1 MGGTNEI
8 KDNNFNS
15 KHLLSNVRYLL
26 QNNHRKKI
34 IYSIPFRCDKPILNT
49 IINKKNSNIKHL
61 VLKYNHGVFI
71 PIDDLDRHL
80 YTRHGLHF
88 DRRGKHYIANNL

>member
-8 KDNNFNS
+8 EDNNFNS
-15 KHLLSNVRYLL
+15 NYLLSKVRYLL

-34 IYSIPFRCDKPILNT
+34 IYSIPFRYDEPILNT
-49 IINKKNSNIKHL
+49 IINKKNSNINDL

-71 PIDDLDRHL
+71 PI
-80 YTRHGLHF
+80 
-88 DRRGKHYIANNL
+88 N